1 MLRALALLLATS
13 FASADPGCAPP
24 AASNSSNVA
33 LGVLLDL
40 STGGTLELHQQLFCA
55 AQLAAQHATARN
67 GSVVPE
73 LAALSE
79 QLHVHA
85 HPYDTLGPTAEQGF
99 AASRAAIDA
108 GVAALLGPL
117 RSEVAAPV
125 ATAALGLP
133 QLSPTASR
141 DALSSKALYPGF
153 SRTAPTDAQTS
164 AALLDTFQANFWT
177 WEQFS
182 VLHVRAP
189 APPPLFLVRNL
200 CAGAPGW

>member
-1 MLRALALLLATS
+1 MYVYMLQALALLLATS

-24 AASNSSNVA
+24 AACNSSNVA

-117 RSEVAAPV
+117 RSEVAPTYILENESEAWGLAP
-125 ATAALGLP
+125 LGLG
-133 QLSPTASR
+133 L
-141 DALSSKALYPGF
+141 GF
-153 SRTAPTDAQTS
+153 WWG
-164 AALLDTFQANFWT
+164 LLC
-177 WEQFS
+177 
-182 VLHVRAP
+182 R
-189 APPPLFLVRNL
+189 
-200 CAGAPGW
+200 